1 MARKLK
7 TFVTSMGFFDL
18 AVAAPSMKA
27 AMEAWGMKHNA
38 FHRGSASET
47 DDRATVAAAMAKP
60 GTVLRRPVGTS
71 ENFQQDAALPAGF
84 ALPVAR
90 PAPAAKSKAQ
100 LQKKSRAKNLPE
112 KKSSARHAR
121 KKQPT
126 EDKSHR
132 AAIIS
137 FEKARA
143 QRDRV
148 RAKEEAAAQRDAGKR
163 ASAVEK
169 AQAALEAARKTRQAR
184 RDSLQRELDRRLEE
198 EEARWNKERRK
209 LEVALDKAR
218 R

>member
-1 MARKLK
+1 
-7 TFVTSMGFFDL
+7 MGFFDL

-38 FHRGSASET
+38 FHRGTATET
-47 DDRATVAAAMAKP
+47 DDRAIVAAAMAKP

-84 ALPVAR
+84 ALPASK
-90 PAPAAKSKAQ
+90 PTPAAKSKE
-100 LQKKSRAKNLPE
+100 RAKAKKKVPPPRAE
-112 KKSSARHAR
+112 KKR
-121 KKQPT
+121 PT

-137 FEKARA
+137 FEKERA
-143 QRDRV
+143 KRERA
-148 RAKEEAAAQRDAGKR
+148 RAKEEEAAQRDAGKR
-163 ASAVEK
+163 ASSVEK

-209 LEVALDKAR
+209 LEAALDKAR

>member
-38 FHRGSASET
+38 FHRGTASET
-47 DDRATVAAAMAKP
+47 GDRATIAATMAKP

-71 ENFQQDAALPAGF
+71 ENFQQDTALPAGF
-84 ALPVAR
+84 ALPVTR
-90 PAPAAKSKAQ
+90 PAPAGKSKASKNQ
-100 LQKKSRAKNLPE
+100 PKKA
-112 KKSSARHAR
+112 ARQA
-121 KKQPT
+121 KKQSHAEKRRPA

-137 FEKARA
+137 FEKART
-143 QRDRV
+143 QRDRA
-148 RAKEEAAAQRDAGKR
+148 RAKEEAAAQRDAEKR
-163 ASAVEK
+163 ASSVEK
-169 AQAALEAARKTRQAR
+169 AQAALENARKTRQER
-184 RDSLQRELDRRLEE
+184 RDRLQRELELRLEE

-209 LEVALDKAR
+209 LEAALDKAR